1 MTVPDQP
8 VVLYDTTLRDGT
20 QGENI
25 TLSLADKL
33 RVARMLDEFGMPF
46 IEGGWPGSN
55 PKDIEF
61 FAAARSMRWEHAKL
75 AAFGST
81 RHRAN
86 KPGDDPNLRELVA
99 AETPVV
105 TIFGKSWLLH
115 VVEVLGATPA
125 ENLDMIADSVSF
137 VAERGREAIYDAE
150 HFFDGYKDDR
160 DYALSTLRAARQA
173 GSRTLVLCDTNGGTM
188 TDELVRIVTD
198 VKASIEADPEA
209 PDVTWGIHTH
219 NDAELAVA
227 NSMAAVAAGFRHV
240 QATING
246 YGERCGNANMVS
258 ILANL
263 ALKTPHV
270 LDPADGGSLV
280 GLTELSRSV
289 AEIAN
294 INPSDYQPYV
304 GRSAFAHKG
313 GVHGAAVAKVE
324 RSYQHVDPSV
334 VGNVGRL
341 VVSEL
346 GGRANTSIRA
356 QQLGH
361 ELEGVVDPRVLST
374 LIKQLESEGL
384 AFEGAEASF
393 ELLIRR
399 HASDYAAPFKVLD
412 YTCLVEQRDGRELLA
427 EATVKVQVDGEILHT
442 AADGNGP
449 VNALDAALRK
459 ALSAFY
465 PNIDDVH
472 LVDYKVRILDGGA
485 ATAARTRVVI
495 DSADG
500 ARTWSTMGSDTN
512 IIAASAQALADSL
525 EYAIWKSGGEL
536 RRRDER
542 HFTTARPPEDD
553 ASRHGGR
560 TRVRPRRRR
569 RATEV
574 APMPTHATPPPRPR
588 STSAGGRS
596 HRAATPR
603 AAAPC

>member
-1 MTVPDQP
+1 MTELDRQP
-8 VVLYDTTLRDGT
+8 VILYDTTLRDGT

-33 RVARMLDEFGMPF
+33 RIARMLDEYGMPY

-61 FAAARSMRWEHAKL
+61 FAAARTMTWRTARL

-86 KPGDDPNLRELVA
+86 RPDEDVNLRELAA

-115 VVEVLGATPA
+115 VTEVLGATPA
-125 ENLDMIADSVSF
+125 ENLDMGAESVAFLS
-137 VAERGREAIYDAE
+137 ERGREVVYDAE
-150 HFFDGYKDDR
+150 HFFDGYKADR
-160 DYALSTLRAARQA
+160 GYALDTLRAARQA
-173 GSRTLVLCDTNGGTM
+173 GARSLVLCDTNGGTL
-188 TDELVRIVTD
+188 TDEMVAILTD
-198 VKASIEADPEA
+198 TKLSLEADQAAPE
-209 PDVTWGIHTH
+209 VIWGIHTH
-219 NDAELAVA
+219 NDAEMAVA
-227 NSMAAVAAGFRHV
+227 NSIAAVQAGARQV

-263 ALKTPHV
+263 ALKTDVTLVPV
-270 LDPADGGSLV
+270 GGGEISA
-280 GLTELSRSV
+280 LTSLSRSV

-294 INPSDYQPYV
+294 QVPNDYQPFV

-324 RSYQHVDPSV
+324 RSYQHVDPKL
-334 VGNVGRL
+334 VGNEGRL

-346 GGRANTSIRA
+346 GGKANTRIRA
-356 QQLGH
+356 EQLGMSLDGLVDPQVLSRVIK
-361 ELEGVVDPRVLST
+361 ELEADGA
-374 LIKQLESEGL
+374 

-399 HASDYAAPFKVLD
+399 YSPGYQPPFRIVD
-412 YTCLVEQRDGRELLA
+412 YTALVEQREGREQLA
-427 EATVKVQVDGEILHT
+427 EATVKVAVDGEVLHT

-465 PNIDDVH
+465 PELDAVH
-472 LVDYKVRILDGGA
+472 LVDYKVRIVDGTA
-485 ATAARTRVVI
+485 ATAARTRVI
-495 DSADG
+495 ITSTAG
-500 ARTWSTMGSDTN
+500 SLEWSTMGSATN
-512 IIAASAQALADSL
+512 IIGASARALSDSL
-525 EYAIWKSGGEL
+525 EYAIWKTGASL

-542 HFTTARPPEDD
+542 GIE
-553 ASRHGGR
+553 
-560 TRVRPRRRR
+560 
-569 RATEV
+569 
-574 APMPTHATPPPRPR
+574 APDLVPG
-588 STSAGGRS
+588 ST
-596 HRAATPR
+596 
-603 AAAPC
+603 

>member
-1 MTVPDQP
+1 MTPPETTPTTASPAPASLAGAASRDATPP

-25 TLSLADKL
+25 ILSLADKL
-33 RVARMLDEFGMPF
+33 RVARMLDEYGMPYV
-46 IEGGWPGSN
+46 EGGWPGSN

-61 FAAARSMRWEHAKL
+61 FAAAKGMRWERAKL

-86 KPGDDPNLRELVA
+86 RPETDPNLRELVA

-115 VVEVLGATPA
+115 VIEVLGATPA
-125 ENLDMIADSVSF
+125 ENLDMIAESIGFLVD
-137 VAERGREAIYDAE
+137 RGREAIYDAE
-150 HFFDGYKDDR
+150 HYFDGYKTDGP
-160 DYALSTLRAARQA
+160 YALATLRAAREA
-173 GSRTLVLCDTNGGTM
+173 GARSLVLCDTNGGTL
-188 TDELVRIVTD
+188 TDELLRIVDETRHALEGD
-198 VKASIEADPEA
+198 RGA
-209 PDVTWGIHTH
+209 PAVTWGIHTH

-227 NSMAAVAAGFRHV
+227 NAVAAVQAGIRHV

-258 ILANL
+258 VLANL
-263 ALKTPHV
+263 ALKTDLPLLPV
-270 LDPADGGSLV
+270 GG
-280 GLTELSRSV
+280 GEIAELTTLSRAV

-294 INPSDYQPYV
+294 VAPNDYAPFV

-324 RSYQHVDPSV
+324 RSYQHVDPGL

-346 GGRANTSIRA
+346 GGRANTAIRA
-356 QQLGH
+356 GQLGH
-361 ELEGVVDPRVLST
+361 QLEGLDPRELSKV
-374 LIKQLESEGL
+374 IKQMEADGL

-399 HASDYAAPFKVLD
+399 RTAGYVAPFRIVD
-412 YTCLVEQRDGRELLA
+412 FMVLVEQREGRELLA
-427 EATVKVQVDGEILHT
+427 EATVKVEVEGESLHT

-459 ALSAFY
+459 ALRAFY
-465 PNIDDVH
+465 PQLDGVH
-472 LVDYKVRILDGGA
+472 LVDYKVRILDGTA

-495 DSADG
+495 DSADA

-512 IIAASAQALADSL
+512 IISASAAALADSL
-525 EYAIWKSGGEL
+525 EYAIWKSGAEL

-542 HFTTARPPEDD
+542 HFTE
-553 ASRHGGR
+553 
-560 TRVRPRRRR
+560 
-569 RATEV
+569 RA
-574 APMPTHATPPPRPR
+574 P
-588 STSAGGRS
+588 AGGGKR
-596 HRAATPR
+596 
-603 AAAPC
+603 

>member
-1 MTVPDQP
+1 MSASGGLDAADAP
-8 VVLYDTTLRDGT
+8 VILYDTTLRDGT

-33 RVARMLDEFGMPF
+33 RIARMLDEFGMPF

-61 FAAARSMRWEHAKL
+61 FAAARTIRWEQARL
-75 AAFGST
+75 AAFGMT
-81 RHRAN
+81 RHRSN

-115 VVEVLGATPA
+115 VTEVLGATPS
-125 ENLDMIADSVSF
+125 ENLDMIADSVGF
-137 VAERGREAIYDAE
+137 VIDRGREVVYDAE
-150 HFFDGYKDDR
+150 HFFDGYKADR
-160 DYALSTLRAARQA
+160 DYALATLRAARQA

-188 TDELVRIVTD
+188 TNELVAIVGDVRDTLATD
-198 VKASIEADPEA
+198 PDA
-209 PDVTWGIHTH
+209 PVVVWGIHTH
-219 NDAELAVA
+219 NDADLAVA
-227 NSMAAVAAGFRHV
+227 NSMAAVEAGVRHV

-246 YGERCGNANMVS
+246 YGERAGNANMVS

-263 ALKTPHV
+263 ALKTSHV
-270 LDPADGGSLV
+270 LVPSGGGDLA
-280 GLTELSRSV
+280 GLTQLSRSI

-294 INPSDYQPYV
+294 ISPSDYQPYV

-324 RSYQHVDPSV
+324 RSYQHIDPTA

-356 QQLGH
+356 RQLGH
-361 ELEGVVDPRVLST
+361 ELEGVIDPRELSN
-374 LIKQLESEGL
+374 LIKQLEADGL

-399 HASDYAAPFKVLD
+399 HAADYAAPFRIVD

-427 EATVKVQVDGEILHT
+427 EATVKVEVDGEVLHT

-465 PNIDDVH
+465 PGIDDVH
-472 LVDYKVRILDGGA
+472 LVDYKVRILDGVA
-485 ATAARTRVVI
+485 ATAARTRVII
-495 DSADG
+495 DSMDG

-512 IIAASAQALADSL
+512 IIAASASALADSL
-525 EYAIWKSGGEL
+525 EYAIWKSGSEL

-542 HFTTARPPEDD
+542 HFTTD
-553 ASRHGGR
+553 ASPIRGATAEGR
-560 TRVRPRRRR
+560 PVRGSPAIPRR
-569 RATEV
+569 
-574 APMPTHATPPPRPR
+574 
-588 STSAGGRS
+588 
-596 HRAATPR
+596 
-603 AAAPC
+603 

>member
-1 MTVPDQP
+1 MISTRPSEPPVDQP

-33 RVARMLDEFGMPF
+33 RVARMLDEYGLPF

-55 PKDIEF
+55 PKDVEF
-61 FAAARSMRWEHAKL
+61 FAAARTMRWQTARL

-86 KPGDDPNLRELVA
+86 RPEDDPNLRELVA

-115 VVEVLGATPA
+115 VTEVLGATPQ
-125 ENLDMIADSVSF
+125 ENLDMIAESIAFIADH
-137 VAERGREAIYDAE
+137 GREAVYDAE
-150 HFFDGYKDDR
+150 HFFDGYKADR
-160 DYALSTLRAARQA
+160 DYALATLRAARQA
-173 GSRTLVLCDTNGGTM
+173 GARTVVLCDTNGGTLG
-188 TDELVRIVTD
+188 DELGSIIEGVRGALESD
-198 VKASIEADPEA
+198 ADAATMPL
-209 PDVTWGIHTH
+209 TWGIHAH

-227 NSMAAVAAGFRHV
+227 NSLAAVAAGIRHV
-240 QATING
+240 QGTING
-246 YGERCGNANMVS
+246 YGERAGNANIVS
-258 ILANL
+258 IMANL
-263 ALKTPHV
+263 ALKTPHTLV
-270 LDPADGGSLV
+270 PAGGGRLDH
-280 GLTELSRSV
+280 LTELSRSV

-294 INPSDYQPYV
+294 INPDDYQPYV

-324 RSYQHVDPSV
+324 RSYQHIDPTA

-356 QQLGH
+356 RQLGL
-361 ELEGVVDPRVLST
+361 ELDGVIDARELST
-374 LIKQLESEGL
+374 LIKQLEADGL

-399 HASDYAAPFKVLD
+399 HATDYAAPFRVVD

-427 EATVKVQVDGEILHT
+427 EATVKVAVDGETLHT

-459 ALSAFY
+459 ALRAFY
-465 PNIDDVH
+465 PAIDDVH
-472 LVDYKVRILDGGA
+472 LVDYKVRILDGDA
-485 ATAARTRVVI
+485 ATAARTRVII
-495 DSADG
+495 DSQDG

-512 IIAASAQALADSL
+512 IIAASAAALADSL
-525 EYAIWKSGGEL
+525 EYAIWKSGAEL

-542 HFTTARPPEDD
+542 HFTTQPATTTPP
-553 ASRHGGR
+553 ATTTTAVPAAR
-560 TRVRPRRRR
+560 TRR
-569 RATEV
+569 
-574 APMPTHATPPPRPR
+574 
-588 STSAGGRS
+588 
-596 HRAATPR
+596 
-603 AAAPC
+603 

>member
-1 MTVPDQP
+1 MTDAP
-8 VVLYDTTLRDGT
+8 VTLYDTTLRDGT

-33 RVARMLDEFGMPF
+33 RIARMLDEYGMPY

-61 FAAARSMRWEHAKL
+61 FAAARTMRWETAKL

-81 RHRAN
+81 RHRSN
-86 KPGDDPNLRELVA
+86 RPGDDPNLRELVA

-115 VVEVLGATPA
+115 VVEVLGATPQ
-125 ENLDMIADSVSF
+125 ENIDMIADSIGYIVD
-137 VAERGREAIYDAE
+137 RGREAIYDAE
-150 HFFDGYKDDR
+150 HFFDGYRADR
-160 DYALSTLRAARQA
+160 EYAIATLRAARDA
-173 GSRTLVLCDTNGGTM
+173 GARTLVLCDTNGGTL
-188 TDELVRIVTD
+188 TDELIRIVDD
-198 VKASIEADPEA
+198 VRGTLDGDRQA

-227 NSMAAVAAGFRHV
+227 NSMAAVASGIRHV
-240 QATING
+240 QGTING
-246 YGERCGNANMVS
+246 YGERAGNANMVS

-263 ALKTPHV
+263 ALKTEHTLV
-270 LDPADGGSLV
+270 PAGGGRLE

-294 INPSDYQPYV
+294 VAPNDYQPYV

-324 RSYQHVDPSV
+324 RSYQHVEPES
-334 VGNVGRL
+334 VGNAGRL

-356 QQLGH
+356 RQLGH
-361 ELEGVVDPRVLST
+361 ELEGVIDPRELSL

-399 HASDYAAPFKVLD
+399 HAADYAAPFRIVD
-412 YTCLVEQRDGRELLA
+412 YTCLVEQRGGRELLA
-427 EATVKVQVDGEILHT
+427 EATVKVEVDGETLHT

-459 ALSAFY
+459 ALRAFY
-465 PNIDDVH
+465 PAIDDVH
-472 LVDYKVRILDGGA
+472 LVDYKVRILDGEA
-485 ATAARTRVVI
+485 ATAARTRVII
-495 DSADG
+495 DSQDG

-512 IIAASAQALADSL
+512 IIAASAAALADSL
-525 EYAIWKSGGEL
+525 EYAIWKSGAEL

-542 HFTTARPPEDD
+542 HFTTMPVPEPEPD
-553 ASRHGGR
+553 
-560 TRVRPRRRR
+560 P
-569 RATEV
+569 
-574 APMPTHATPPPRPR
+574 
-588 STSAGGRS
+588 
-596 HRAATPR
+596 ATPR
-603 AAAPC
+603 R

>member
-1 MTVPDQP
+1 MTPTADRP
-8 VVLYDTTLRDGT
+8 VILYDTTLRDGT

-33 RVARMLDEFGMPF
+33 RIARMLDEFGMPY

-61 FAAARSMRWEHAKL
+61 FKAARDVRWERAKL

-81 RHRAN
+81 RHRSN
-86 KPGDDPNLRELVA
+86 RPEDDPNLRELVA

-115 VVEVLGATPA
+115 VIEVLGATPA
-125 ENLDMIADSVSF
+125 ENLDMIADSVGF
-137 VAERGREAIYDAE
+137 VVDRGREAVYDAE
-150 HFFDGYKDDR
+150 HFFDGYRADR

-173 GSRTLVLCDTNGGTM
+173 GARTLVLCDTNGGTL
-188 TDELVRIVTD
+188 TDELVRILGD
-198 VKASIEADPEA
+198 VRASLEGDAAAADA
-209 PDVTWGIHTH
+209 PVVWGIHTH

-227 NSMAAVAAGFRHV
+227 NSIAAVQAGVRHV

-263 ALKTPHV
+263 ALKTPAELV
-270 LDPADGGSLV
+270 PAGGGNLV
-280 GLTELSRSV
+280 DLTELSRSV

-294 INPSDYQPYV
+294 VAPDDYQPYV

-324 RSYQHVDPSV
+324 RSYQHVDPV
-334 VGNVGRL
+334 TVGNAGRL

-346 GGRANTSIRA
+346 GGRANTEIRA
-356 QQLGH
+356 RQLGH
-361 ELEGVVDPRVLST
+361 DLAGIVDPRELSKI
-374 LIKQLESEGL
+374 IKKLEHEGL

-399 HASDYAAPFKVLD
+399 QASDYAAPFRIVD
-412 YTCLVEQRDGRELLA
+412 YTCLVEQRSGRELLA
-427 EATVKVQVDGEILHT
+427 EATVKVEVAGEVLHT

-449 VNALDAALRK
+449 VNALDGALRK
-459 ALSAFY
+459 ALGAFY
-465 PNIDDVH
+465 PVLDGVH
-472 LVDYKVRILDGGA
+472 LVDYKVRILDGGT
-485 ATAARTRVVI
+485 ATAARTRVII
-495 DSADG
+495 DSQDG

-525 EYAIWKSGGEL
+525 EYAIWKSGAEL

-542 HFTTARPPEDD
+542 HFTTSNGQA
-553 ASRHGGR
+553 
-560 TRVRPRRRR
+560 
-569 RATEV
+569 
-574 APMPTHATPPPRPR
+574 
-588 STSAGGRS
+588 
-596 HRAATPR
+596 
-603 AAAPC
+603 